1 MICNGSR
8 ASVWPAFS
16 QSSVFHDLL
25 VNGIAPDGSFE
36 WSTAGIVRVLRE
48 AASRFQVEGWT
59 SLDQARSWM
68 SEAHPD
74 QTPQKYQCRTWPQVL
89 NESRQFRLEYRLG
102 NDGAKQAW
110 YRTVS

>member
-1 MICNGSR
+1 MVALSHT
-8 ASVWPAFS
+8 A
-16 QSSVFHDLL
+16 VFHDLL
-25 VNGIAPDGSFE
+25 VNGIAPDGSFD
-36 WSTAGIVRVLRE
+36 WSSTGIVRVLRE

-74 QTPQKYQCRTWPQVL
+74 QSPQKYRCRTWQQVL
-89 NESRQFRLEYRLG
+89 SESRQFRLEYRLG
-102 NDGAKQAW
+102 DDGVKQAW